1 MKKGILCFLFFVFVS
16 TIHSQSITP
25 FTLNIAG
32 FTSNQIS
39 TTLTVSIGETLSI
52 TNFNSAN
59 GESLNSGFIQNNNLP
74 IFFKFMNE
82 PITKI
87 AENEITFTIT
97 PNPTKSTSILA
108 LNSNIPGEFQYQIL
122 DVGSNLLFRSQPLN
136 GLMFNETILNF
147 SNNPPGIYYVMI
159 FFKPISGI
167 LKKGIYKIIKL

>member
-16 TIHSQSITP
+16 TIHSQSIKP
-25 FTLNIAG
+25 FTINIAG

-52 TNFNSAN
+52 TNFKSAN
-59 GESLNSGFIQNNNLP
+59 GESLNSGFIQYNPP
-74 IFFKFMNE
+74 IIKVIDEQFTR
-82 PITKI
+82 IG
-87 AENEITFTIT
+87 ENEVTIT
-97 PNPTKSTSILA
+97 PNPTNSTSILA
-108 LNSNIPGEFQYQIL
+108 TNFNIPGQFQYQIL

-167 LKKGIYKIIKL
+167 SKKGIYKIVKL

>member
-1 MKKGILCFLFFVFVS
+1 VS

-25 FTLNIAG
+25 FTINIAG

-39 TTLTVSIGETLSI
+39 TTITVSIGETLSI
-52 TNFNSAN
+52 YNFKSTN
-59 GESLNSGFIQNNNLP
+59 GESLNTGFIQNNLP
-74 IFFKFMNE
+74 IFFKVIDE
-82 PITKI
+82 PLTKI
-87 AENEITFTIT
+87 GENEVTFTIT

-122 DVGSNLLFRSQPLN
+122 DVGSNLLFRSQLFN

-167 LKKGIYKIIKL
+167 LKKGIYKIVKL